1 MSMEAPVTI
10 DGQDWRA
17 HLTSHSLPDF
27 ETPSQPSHSRLSWFS
42 KDSVKLVWTG
52 LEASARKYCNS
63 LSINLPRCVSLDGQ
77 ILQRHSRYKG
87 AWRIT
92 AQGGQLHV
100 WLERITE
107 RNWRI
112 LTIPAVVC
120 VALSFGKEM
129 TWLNMTIQLPR
140 PSHVRGEGQIEIGM
154 R

>member
-27 ETPSQPSHSRLSWFS
+27 ETPSQPSHNSVSWFS

-77 ILQRHSRYKG
+77 IFCRGTHVIKARGALQRREASCTYGSSVSPSEAG
-87 AWRIT
+87 AF
-92 AQGGQLHV
+92 LLV
-100 WLERITE
+100 L
-107 RNWRI
+107 
-112 LTIPAVVC
+112 
-120 VALSFGKEM
+120 LSSV
-129 TWLNMTIQLPR
+129 LR
-140 PSHVRGEGQIEIGM
+140 
-154 R
+154 